1 MYLKK
6 LEIAGFKSFA
16 NTTTLT
22 FPAPVE
28 GRFGITGIVG
38 PNGSGK
44 SNTADA
50 IRWVLGEQSVKQ
62 LRGKKSEDVIF
73 GGSEGRGKMSLASVS
88 MVLDNS
94 DKRAG
99 LDYDEL
105 VLTRRLYRTGESEY
119 LINGSP
125 VRLLDLQIVLAQA
138 QFGHSSYGVVGQGMI
153 DRLLLQ
159 TATERKS
166 FFDEAVGI
174 KEFQLKRHHA
184 YLKLT
189 RTHEHIREADRLL
202 QEVEPHLKSLRR
214 QVKKLEERQE
224 VELALRETQ
233 ERYYANQY
241 RSLSVHMAEYDQKIT
256 VLDRGYAAAHEKLAR
271 IQSELAELAREAS
284 QQEQFN
290 ELQNKHQAL
299 VNQKNDFERER
310 SVLAGKLQT
319 EYAKAGRHNVG
330 WLEQKIADL
339 QQRATI
345 SRVDLEAA
353 QKQLAAA
360 QAEAQTKAGLL
371 ADLETKKLAAETRRS
386 VAEKK
391 LFDARQ
397 SEQDL
402 SLTGL
407 RSAQAILQHQH
418 QFGGTVHGLV
428 AQLATTREEHRL
440 ALEVAA
446 GAHLSSLVVED
457 DRVAERAIAY
467 LKQAQLGVATFLP
480 LNKIKARP
488 LPHDI
493 DYILHQP
500 GVLGLAV
507 DLVKFR
513 AEFEPI
519 FSFIYGSTIVVEN
532 IEAARSVGIG
542 RVRMV
547 TLDGDLLE
555 TSGSMKGGFRRRTAV
570 GLHFAAS
577 AGSALSDSAETY
589 QQEITA
595 LQQELTQIET
605 ARNQAQQA
613 VFTAQNTA
621 AARQQR
627 IELLVAQDQGAAQE
641 IAALELELSLYSL
654 NPEEYSTLMARL
666 SEEKETVATK
676 ISKAETDV
684 AAVAAQ
690 IAALNAAAEHKRQRV
705 FALQDEM
712 QIAQADLN
720 VVAAN
725 KNTVQIE
732 LVKLQ
737 TRREDLAN
745 EIFNE
750 LKEQP
755 GILEQRVGGVL
766 SAAEVDEAKAKI
778 ETLKY
783 KLSQIGGIDEEV
795 MREYETANARFENLT
810 TELNDLKKAA
820 ADITELIAE
829 LDEVMKKK
837 HTQAFSKIKK
847 EFSRYF
853 SILFEGGKAELIE
866 VYSTPD
872 AKVVEG
878 EEGGEL
884 AEEAVE
890 TTGPVKTKIL
900 TGIEVTACPPG
911 KKITNLAALSGGERT
926 LTSIALVCAILH
938 TNPPPFV
945 FLDEVEAALDE
956 ANTLRFT
963 RILQELATRSQFI
976 LITHNRTTMHAAD
989 VLYGVTMGND
999 GVSRLVSVNM
1009 TQAASVVEPKQA

>member
-22 FPAPVE
+22 FPAPAD

-50 IRWVLGEQSVKQ
+50 IRWVLGEQSLKQ

-99 LDYDEL
+99 LDYEEL

-119 LINGSP
+119 LINGNP

-224 VELALRETQ
+224 VEVALRETQ
-233 ERYYANQY
+233 ERYYANHY

-271 IQSELAELAREAS
+271 IQGELAELAREAS

-290 ELQNKHQAL
+290 DLQNKHQNL
-299 VNQKNDFERER
+299 VNQKNEFERER

-319 EYAKAGRHNVG
+319 EYAKAGRHNVA

-339 QQRATI
+339 QQRAVI
-345 SRVDLEAA
+345 SRTDLEAA
-353 QKQLAAA
+353 KKQLAAA
-360 QAEAQTKAGLL
+360 QAEAQAKTNVL

-386 VAEKK
+386 AAEKK

-397 SEQDL
+397 TEQDL

-428 AQLATTREEHRL
+428 AQLATAREELRL

-446 GAHLSSLVVED
+446 GSHLSSLVVED
-457 DRVAERAIAY
+457 DRVAERAINF

-480 LNKIKARP
+480 LNKIRPRP

-500 GVLGLAV
+500 GVRGLAT
-507 DLVKFR
+507 DLLKYR
-513 AEFEPI
+513 QEFKDI
-519 FSFIYGSTIVVEN
+519 FTFIYGATIVVDD
-532 IEAARSVGIG
+532 IEVARSVGIG

-577 AGSALSDSAETY
+577 AGTAISDSAETF
-589 QQEITA
+589 QQEIA
-595 LQQELTQIET
+595 NIQRELSEIET
-605 ARNQAQQA
+605 ARTAAQQA
-613 VFTAQNTA
+613 VFTAQSNATT
-621 AARQQR
+621 RQQR
-627 IELLVAQDQGAAQE
+627 IELLMSQDTAAAQE
-641 IAALELELSLYSL
+641 ISALELELSLYSL

-666 SEEKETVATK
+666 AQEKEVVATK
-676 ISKAETDV
+676 IAQAEAEV

-705 FALQDEM
+705 FTLQDEM

-720 VVAAN
+720 TLAAE
-725 KNTVQIE
+725 KNAVQIE

-737 TRREDLAN
+737 TRREDLAS

-755 GILEQRVGGVL
+755 GILEQRVNGVL
-766 SAAEVDEAKAKI
+766 SAEELRDEKAKI

-795 MREYETANARFENLT
+795 LKEYETANARFEGLT

-820 ADITELIAE
+820 ADITQLISE

-866 VYSTPD
+866 VYSSPEEKT
-872 AKVVEG
+872 VEG
-878 EEGGEL
+878 EEGGEV
-884 AEEAVE
+884 AESNEDV
-890 TTGPVKTKIL
+890 PVKGKIL

-1009 TQAASVVEPKQA
+1009 AEAAQAAVPAKA